1 MKLQELRKLVS
12 KLNKEDRIVG
22 VYKMNKEQIIEALQK
37 VRYRVDEE
45 NKRLIPTV
53 EMKRKKIIK
62 LTEEDMK
69 KRPRTKKAGEPEKKK
84 KVILKPPADLV
95 KSIEPKRKMTKAERD
110 ARVEQIRRNQERR
123 RQAKK

>member
-12 KLNKEDRIVG
+12 KLNKDDRIVG
-22 VYKMNKEQIIEALQK
+22 VYKMNKDQIIEALEK

-69 KRPRTKKAGEPEKKK
+69 KRPRTKKVEEKKK

-110 ARVEQIRRNQERR
+110 ARVEQIRQNQERR
-123 RQAKK
+123 KAKK

>member
-12 KLNKEDRIVG
+12 KLNKDDRIVG
-22 VYKMNKEQIIEALQK
+22 VYKMNKDQIIKALEK

-45 NKRLIPTV
+45 DKRLIPTV

-69 KRPRTKKAGEPEKKK
+69 KRPRTKKVEEKKK

-110 ARVEQIRRNQERR
+110 ARVEQIRQNQERR
-123 RQAKK
+123 KAKK

>member
-12 KLNKEDRIVG
+12 KLNKDDRIVG
-22 VYKMNKEQIIEALQK
+22 VYKMNKDQIIKALEK

-69 KRPRTKKAGEPEKKK
+69 KRPRTKKVEEKKK

-110 ARVEQIRRNQERR
+110 ARVEQIRQNQERR
-123 RQAKK
+123 KAKK

>member
-69 KRPRTKKAGEPEKKK
+69 KRPRTKKVEEKKK